1 MGNPFVIVANYPL
14 ISEMLPHAFTYMT
27 NFLEPGLGVFSCGS
41 AAAIR
46 AEKSKKV
53 DETICTWICCSFP
66 NVSLIQQLV
75 RLIPH
80 STVSEGCCSFQIS
93 VSQRLTLRTSVKMC
107 GPEEY
112 GRQKEERNKCPVP
125 SSAELRVKSSSV
137 LGTIFSPLPL
147 QLCS

>member
-1 MGNPFVIVANYPL
+1 MGNPFVTVANYPL

-27 NFLEPGLGVFSCGS
+27 SLLESGLGVFLCGS
-41 AAAIR
+41 TAAVR

-53 DETICTWICCSFP
+53 DETICTWVCCSFP
-66 NVSLIQQLV
+66 NVSIIQQLV

-80 STVSEGCCSFQIS
+80 SAVSEGCCSFQIS

-112 GRQKEERNKCPVP
+112 GRRKRETN
-125 SSAELRVKSSSV
+125 V
-137 LGTIFSPLPL
+137 LSLPL
-147 QLCS
+147 QSSESKAVLFLAPSFVL